1 MPGALPMDDL
11 SARRARARRTALWLG
26 AIAATVF
33 IGFIALNVV
42 LK

>member
-1 MPGALPMDDL
+1 MSLPADEL
-11 SARRARARRTALWLG
+11 FLRRARARRTALWLG

-33 IGFIALNVV
+33 IGFIVVNVV